1 MNILE
6 IIIIV
11 AFLLF
16 AAAGF
21 RSGFVKKLASMV
33 ALVLSVILVAFFL
46 PYITGFLRDNTS
58 VYDMITEQ
66 CRRVVAEQT
75 AGLLTGTQETE
86 ESGGTPALDREQIKS
101 LLEANGYDSSI
112 VDSLSDEQLQSY
124 VQQYAQDY
132 LQQSSEGGQDTTA
145 AEPGRLEQMEIIEN
159 LPIPQVLKDLLQDHN
174 NEEGYASLQVSTFQD
189 YVIHF
194 ISVLILNLVSFIVA
208 VILVR
213 LLLRIAIAAL
223 DIISHIPVF
232 NTVNRLAGLLLG
244 LVQGLFWL
252 WVFFL
257 LLSMFSAT
265 EAGLQLM
272 SMVQESQLLS
282 YLYEKNLFMQIVLQ
296 AVTLFL

>member
-6 IIIIV
+6 IIVIV

-46 PYITGFLRDNTS
+46 PYITGFLQERTP
-58 VYDMITEQ
+58 VYDMITDQ

-75 AGLLTGTQETE
+75 ADLLTGNQAGEET
-86 ESGGTPALDREQIKS
+86 GGSPELDREQIKG
-101 LLEANGYDSSI
+101 LLEANGYDSAV

-132 LQQSSEGGQDTTA
+132 LQQSSQESQST

-159 LPIPQVLKDLLQDHN
+159 LPVPQVLKDLLQDHN
-174 NEEGYASLQVSTFQD
+174 NAEGYENLQVSTFQD
-189 YVIHF
+189 YVINF
-194 ISVLILNLVSFIVA
+194 ISVIILNLVSFIAA

-213 LLLRIAIAAL
+213 ILLRVAITAL

-232 NTVNRLAGLLLG
+232 NMVNRLAGLLLG
-244 LVQGLFWL
+244 LVQGLFWI

-265 EAGLQLM
+265 ETGLWLM
-272 SMVQESQLLS
+272 SMVQGSQLLS
-282 YLYEKNLFMQIVLQ
+282 TLYETNLFMQIVLQ
-296 AVTLFL
+296 AVMLFL

>member
-6 IIIIV
+6 IIVIV

-46 PYITGFLRDNTS
+46 PYITGFLQERTP
-58 VYDMITEQ
+58 VYDMITDQ

-75 AGLLTGTQETE
+75 ADLLTGNQAGEET
-86 ESGGTPALDREQIKS
+86 GGSPELDREQIKG
-101 LLEANGYDSSI
+101 LLEANGYDSAV

-132 LQQSSEGGQDTTA
+132 LQQSSQESQST

-159 LPIPQVLKDLLQDHN
+159 LPVPQVLKDLLQDHN
-174 NEEGYASLQVSTFQD
+174 NAEGYENLQVSTFQD
-189 YVIHF
+189 YVINF
-194 ISVLILNLVSFIVA
+194 ISVIILNLVSFIAA

-213 LLLRIAIAAL
+213 ILLRVAITAL

-244 LVQGLFWL
+244 LVQGLFWI

-265 EAGLQLM
+265 ETGLWLM

-282 YLYEKNLFMQIVLQ
+282 TLYETNLFMQIVLQ
-296 AVTLFL
+296 AVMLFL

>member
-6 IIIIV
+6 IIVIV

-46 PYITGFLRDNTS
+46 PYITGFLQERTP
-58 VYDMITEQ
+58 VYDMITDQ

-75 AGLLTGTQETE
+75 ADLLTGNQAGEET
-86 ESGGTPALDREQIKS
+86 GGSPELDREQIKG
-101 LLEANGYDSSI
+101 LLEANGYDSAV

-132 LQQSSEGGQDTTA
+132 LQQSSQESQST

-159 LPIPQVLKDLLQDHN
+159 LPVPQVLKDLLQDHN
-174 NEEGYASLQVSTFQD
+174 NAEGYENLQVSTFQD
-189 YVIHF
+189 YVINF
-194 ISVLILNLVSFIVA
+194 ISVIILNLVSFIAA

-213 LLLRIAIAAL
+213 ILLRVAITAL

-232 NTVNRLAGLLLG
+232 NMVNRLAGLLLG
-244 LVQGLFWL
+244 LVQGLFWI

-265 EAGLQLM
+265 ETGLWLM

-282 YLYEKNLFMQIVLQ
+282 TLYETNLFMQIVLQ
-296 AVTLFL
+296 AVMLFL

>member
-6 IIIIV
+6 IIVIV

-46 PYITGFLRDNTS
+46 PYITGFLQERTP
-58 VYDMITEQ
+58 VYDMITDQ

-75 AGLLTGTQETE
+75 ADLLTGNQAGEET
-86 ESGGTPALDREQIKS
+86 GGSPELDREQIKG
-101 LLEANGYDSSI
+101 LLEANGYDSAV

-132 LQQSSEGGQDTTA
+132 LQQSSQESQST

-159 LPIPQVLKDLLQDHN
+159 LPVPQVLKDLLQDHN
-174 NEEGYASLQVSTFQD
+174 NAEGYENLQVSTFQD
-189 YVIHF
+189 YVINF
-194 ISVLILNLVSFIVA
+194 ISVIILNLVSFIAA

-213 LLLRIAIAAL
+213 ILLRVAIAAL

-232 NTVNRLAGLLLG
+232 NMVNRLAGLLLG
-244 LVQGLFWL
+244 LVQGLFWI

-265 EAGLQLM
+265 ETGLWLM
-272 SMVQESQLLS
+272 SMVQGSQLLS
-282 YLYEKNLFMQIVLQ
+282 TLYETNLFMQIVLQ
-296 AVTLFL
+296 AVMLFL

>member
-6 IIIIV
+6 IIVIV

-46 PYITGFLRDNTS
+46 PYITGFLQERTP
-58 VYDMITEQ
+58 VYDMITDQ

-75 AGLLTGTQETE
+75 AGLLTGNQAGKET
-86 ESGGTPALDREQIKS
+86 GGSPELDRDQIKS
-101 LLEANGYDSSI
+101 LLEANGYDSAV

-132 LQQSSEGGQDTTA
+132 LQQSSQESQST

-159 LPIPQVLKDLLQDHN
+159 LPVPQVLKDLLQDHN
-174 NEEGYASLQVSTFQD
+174 NAEGYENLQVSTFQD
-189 YVIHF
+189 YVINF
-194 ISVLILNLVSFIVA
+194 ISVIILNLVSFIAA

-213 LLLRIAIAAL
+213 ILLRVAITAL

-232 NTVNRLAGLLLG
+232 NMVNRLAGLLLG
-244 LVQGLFWL
+244 LVQGLFWI

-265 EAGLQLM
+265 ETGLWLM

-282 YLYEKNLFMQIVLQ
+282 TLYETNLFMQIVLQ
-296 AVTLFL
+296 AVMLFL

>member
-6 IIIIV
+6 IIVIV

-46 PYITGFLRDNTS
+46 PYITGFLQERTP
-58 VYDMITEQ
+58 VYDMITDQ

-75 AGLLTGTQETE
+75 ADLLTGNQAGEET
-86 ESGGTPALDREQIKS
+86 GGSPELDREQIKG
-101 LLEANGYDSSI
+101 LLEANGYDSAV

-132 LQQSSEGGQDTTA
+132 LQQSSQESQST

-159 LPIPQVLKDLLQDHN
+159 LPVPQVLKDLLQDHN
-174 NEEGYASLQVSTFQD
+174 NAEGYENLQVSTFQD
-189 YVIHF
+189 YVINF
-194 ISVLILNLVSFIVA
+194 ISVIILNLVSFIAA

-213 LLLRIAIAAL
+213 ILLRVAIAAL

-232 NTVNRLAGLLLG
+232 NMVNRLAGLLLG
-244 LVQGLFWL
+244 LVQGLFWI

-265 EAGLQLM
+265 ETGLWLM

-282 YLYEKNLFMQIVLQ
+282 TLYETNLFMQIVLQ
-296 AVTLFL
+296 AVMLFL

>member
-46 PYITGFLRDNTS
+46 PYITGFLRDNTP

-174 NEEGYASLQVSTFQD
+174 NEEGYASLQVSTFQCD
-189 YVIHF
+189 SFYIGSYTEPGVLYRGGDSGKTPAKDCHCGSGYHLPYTGVQYSKQTGRSASGTCTGAVLAVGVFPPAVHVFSYRGRAPAYVHG
-194 ISVLILNLVSFIVA
+194 A
-208 VILVR
+208 GEP
-213 LLLRIAIAAL
+213 AAEL
-223 DIISHIPVF
+223 PV
-232 NTVNRLAGLLLG
+232 
-244 LVQGLFWL
+244 
-252 WVFFL
+252 
-257 LLSMFSAT
+257 
-265 EAGLQLM
+265 
-272 SMVQESQLLS
+272 
-282 YLYEKNLFMQIVLQ
+282 
-296 AVTLFL
+296 

>member
-46 PYITGFLRDNTS
+46 PYITGFLRDNTP

-132 LQQSSEGGQDTTA
+132 LQQNSEGGQDTTA
-145 AEPGRLEQMEIIEN
+145 AEPGRLEQMEIISQR
-159 LPIPQVLKDLLQDHN
+159 PAGQVLGLGRLGGIDLLGGAVGHVDGVHVINQLHHLAGVHKIGEPAAEFRGKIEFSVGKRPRATKAAHGMADGALHTGPHLSRHN
-174 NEEGYASLQVSTFQD
+174 GAAA
-189 YVIHF
+189 VIDVPALIQGQHF
-194 ISVLILNLVSFIVA
+194 EAGTAVGQLVSGKDTGLTAAQDNNVIV
-208 VILVR
+208 
-213 LLLRIAIAAL
+213 
-223 DIISHIPVF
+223 
-232 NTVNRLAGLLLG
+232 G
-244 LVQGLFWL
+244 
-252 WVFFL
+252 
-257 LLSMFSAT
+257 
-265 EAGLQLM
+265 
-272 SMVQESQLLS
+272 
-282 YLYEKNLFMQIVLQ
+282 
-296 AVTLFL
+296 

>member
-46 PYITGFLRDNTS
+46 PYITGFLRDNTP

-132 LQQSSEGGQDTTA
+132 LQQSSEGGQDMSA

-208 VILVR
+208 VILV
-213 LLLRIAIAAL
+213 
-223 DIISHIPVF
+223 
-232 NTVNRLAGLLLG
+232 
-244 LVQGLFWL
+244 
-252 WVFFL
+252 
-257 LLSMFSAT
+257 
-265 EAGLQLM
+265 
-272 SMVQESQLLS
+272 
-282 YLYEKNLFMQIVLQ
+282 
-296 AVTLFL
+296 

>member
-6 IIIIV
+6 IIVIV

-46 PYITGFLRDNTS
+46 PYITGFLQERTP
-58 VYDMITEQ
+58 VYDMITDQ

-75 AGLLTGTQETE
+75 AGLLTGNQAGEET
-86 ESGGTPALDREQIKS
+86 GGSPELDREQIKA
-101 LLEANGYDSSI
+101 LLEANGYDSTV

-132 LQQSSEGGQDTTA
+132 LQQGSQESQST

-159 LPIPQVLKDLLQDHN
+159 LPVPQVLKDLLQDHN
-174 NEEGYASLQVSTFQD
+174 NAEGYENLQVSTFQD
-189 YVIHF
+189 YVINF
-194 ISVLILNLVSFIVA
+194 ISVIILNLVSFIAA

-213 LLLRIAIAAL
+213 ILLRVAIAAL

-232 NTVNRLAGLLLG
+232 NMVNRLAGLLLG
-244 LVQGLFWL
+244 LVQGLFWI

-265 EAGLQLM
+265 ETGLWLM

-282 YLYEKNLFMQIVLQ
+282 TLYETNLFMQIVLQ
-296 AVTLFL
+296 AVMLFL

>member
-6 IIIIV
+6 IIVIV

-46 PYITGFLRDNTS
+46 PYITGFLQERTP
-58 VYDMITEQ
+58 VYDMITDQ

-75 AGLLTGTQETE
+75 AGLLTGNQAGEET
-86 ESGGTPALDREQIKS
+86 GGSPELDREQIKA
-101 LLEANGYDSSI
+101 LLEANGYDSTV

-132 LQQSSEGGQDTTA
+132 LQQSSQESQST

-159 LPIPQVLKDLLQDHN
+159 LPVPQVLKDLLQDHN
-174 NEEGYASLQVSTFQD
+174 NAEGYENLQVSTFQD
-189 YVIHF
+189 YVINF
-194 ISVLILNLVSFIVA
+194 ISVIILNLVSFIAA

-213 LLLRIAIAAL
+213 ILLRVAIAAL

-244 LVQGLFWL
+244 LVQGLFWI

-265 EAGLQLM
+265 ETGLWLM
-272 SMVQESQLLS
+272 SMVQGSQLLS
-282 YLYEKNLFMQIVLQ
+282 TLYETNLFMQIVLQ
-296 AVTLFL
+296 AVMLFL